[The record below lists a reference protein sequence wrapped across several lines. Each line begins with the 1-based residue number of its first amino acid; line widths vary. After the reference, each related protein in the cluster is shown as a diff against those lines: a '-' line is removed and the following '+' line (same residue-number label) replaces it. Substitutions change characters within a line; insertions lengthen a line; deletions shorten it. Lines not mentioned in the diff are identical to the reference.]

1 MNIQLD
7 LTATALSVAGVEAKN
22 LDGVNLLPFLSGDRK
37 DIPHPTLYWR
47 FGKQM
52 AIRDGE
58 YKLVRYDS
66 NVDTRT
72 GVRNQPV
79 SETKLY
85 NLAKDTGETNDLA
98 SAMPEKVKDLEAKWN
113 KWNATLMDPRWG
125 GKHTR

>member
-1 MNIQLD
+1 MRAAEKTEKFRK
-7 LTATALSVAGVEAKN
+7 TAFGRMKL
-22 LDGVNLLPFLSGDRK
+22 
-37 DIPHPTLYWR
+37 R